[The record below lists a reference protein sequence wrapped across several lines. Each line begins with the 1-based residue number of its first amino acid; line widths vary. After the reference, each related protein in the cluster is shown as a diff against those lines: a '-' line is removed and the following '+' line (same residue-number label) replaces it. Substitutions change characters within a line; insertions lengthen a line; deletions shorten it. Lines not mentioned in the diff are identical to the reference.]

1 MPVDGFARIAGSW
14 PAAVFELI
22 TTLWRPCGLT
32 TIPASRNAGLPLMLI
47 RRLSENTTSA
57 DVSASPFAKC
67 TFFFRLNVNLFAPFE
82 AFHVD
87 TRSGTGC
94 ARSPLLYVNSV
105 SKMPRSTIDAVGSN
119 ARCGSEV
126 LIVNELSTTN
136 VDDALWWAVAASAAA
151 VHASATRATS
161 GSATCHL
168 RLRGLLN

>member
-1 MPVDGFARIAGSW
+1 MDLHLLGA
-14 PAAVFELI
+14 FE
-22 TTLWRPCGLT
+22 
-32 TIPASRNAGLPLMLI
+32 
-47 RRLSENTTSA
+47 
-57 DVSASPFAKC
+57 DH
-67 TFFFRLNVNLFAPFE
+67 
-82 AFHVD
+82 HVD
-87 TRSGTGC
+87 TRRRTGC